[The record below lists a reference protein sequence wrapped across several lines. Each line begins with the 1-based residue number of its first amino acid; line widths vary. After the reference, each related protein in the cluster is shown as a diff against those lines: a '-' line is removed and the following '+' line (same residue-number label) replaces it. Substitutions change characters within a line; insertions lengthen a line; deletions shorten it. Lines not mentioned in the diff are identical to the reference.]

1 MATVNA
7 VVLGVLTMGC
17 CQRFVAR
24 FLGALCRGMVCDHTG
39 LAMDLDRPE
48 DPPMVERRLAE
59 HTAPRQ
65 AR

>member
-1 MATVNA
+1 M
-7 VVLGVLTMGC
+7 VLGVLTMGC
-17 CQRFVAR
+17 CQRFVSR

-59 HTAPRQ
+59 PGSP
-65 AR
+65 